1 MTSFL
6 RNLQILE
13 NSHQR
18 EIPRDADSLKP
29 RLQGKIGVDDRLPS
43 KVISLRHGSFVLSPE
58 FGKNNVQIIFIRE
71 KLRQLI
77 VFAVFQEKVVI
88 NGEGFVVNMKTF
100 RGKGDLQ
107 RSKCDAAVGR
117 PAFSHIII

>member
-1 MTSFL
+1 M
-6 RNLQILE
+6 E
-13 NSHQR
+13 NSHKR

-43 KVISLRHGSFVLSPE
+43 KVISLRHGSFVLPPE